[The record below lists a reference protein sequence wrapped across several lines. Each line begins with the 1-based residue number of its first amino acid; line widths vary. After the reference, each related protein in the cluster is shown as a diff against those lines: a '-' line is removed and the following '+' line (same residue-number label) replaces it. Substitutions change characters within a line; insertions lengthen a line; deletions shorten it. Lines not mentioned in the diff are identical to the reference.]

1 MRNLI
6 LIGMRN
12 ISTPPFLKLYITTV
26 SLCVATNN
34 ILGYNT
40 PLFVL
45 DLSQYVRMELTQCIR
60 YAEIEN
66 KTIFLLLIFSTPLC
80 GVSGA

>member
-1 MRNLI
+1 
-6 LIGMRN
+6 
-12 ISTPPFLKLYITTV
+12 
-26 SLCVATNN
+26 
-34 ILGYNT
+34 
-40 PLFVL
+40 
-45 DLSQYVRMELTQCIR
+45 MELTQCIR